1 MLVRDGLKGMIEQAG
16 EEFLFDV
23 RSPSSVK
30 PANYL
35 ASRDT
40 HVDPDAGVP
49 IKPVFG
55 LMGWRRPRLGGRA
68 PARLQLASRQPAP
81 ELAASHNS
89 CLFPFKATPLVGDDS

>member
-1 MLVRDGLKGMIEQAG
+1 MQLSREAL
-16 EEFLFDV
+16 EFI
-23 RSPSSVK
+23 SPARQRIGRVG
-30 PANYL
+30 
-35 ASRDT
+35 
-40 HVDPDAGVP
+40 PDAGVP